1 MYPNINQ
8 RRGNKLTSRNS
19 DTSKINM
26 KNVYVS
32 QKNEHK
38 DESSVDFDFKAK
50 DYPVVEH
57 LSNARLMPM
66 TGPYGGL
73 DLLDT
78 YEYGTVPEDPS
89 TPLESYE
96 VVMEKNKKTHK

>member
-1 MYPNINQ
+1 MKNNEELKNQ
-8 RRGNKLTSRNS
+8 HRSVDNPHAEHLDEDSIDIDLTS
-19 DTSKINM
+19 
-26 KNVYVS
+26 
-32 QKNEHK
+32 
-38 DESSVDFDFKAK
+38 K
-50 DYPVVEH
+50 DYPTLEH

-78 YEYGTVPEDPS
+78 YEYGSVPEDPG

-96 VVMEKNKKTHK
+96 ILTDKNSKRD